1 MPSDEG
7 DGQAFE
13 VTWLTLAENPRPI
26 GKAVTRVFTCDHAL
40 LFQDFHCPLKFA
52 NTTIVIFSAFMVFLK
67 LKSWGILEVQNRCKT
82 QIPG

>member
-7 DGQAFE
+7 DGQAFG
-13 VTWLTLAENPRPI
+13 VTWLTLAENLRPI
-26 GKAVTRVFTCDHAL
+26 GKAVTRVFTFDHAL
-40 LFQDFHCPLKFA
+40 SFEDFHCPLKFA
-52 NTTIVIFSAFMVFLK
+52 RTTIVIFSAFIVFPK